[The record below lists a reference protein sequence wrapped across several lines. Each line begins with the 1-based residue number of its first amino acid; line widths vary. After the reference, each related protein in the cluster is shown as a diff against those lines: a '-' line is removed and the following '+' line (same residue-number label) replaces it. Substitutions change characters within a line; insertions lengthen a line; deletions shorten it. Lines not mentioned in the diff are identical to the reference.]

1 MHKITDRCS
10 VETQFSIPVPD
21 EAYSTASVWLREPG
35 DEKDPQPSETAQLD
49 PLYLF
54 ACRLLWHKEA
64 DAAAAWELIHGLKS
78 TDQRTRVV
86 VSALLSKR
94 KTAREIGVAQVR
106 RVPSSPRCGS

>member
-21 EAYSTASVWLREPG
+21 ESGSTAGDWLREPG
-35 DEKDPQPSETAQLD
+35 VDKDQQPSETAPLD

-106 RVPSSPRCGS
+106 RIPFSPRCGS

>member
-1 MHKITDRCS
+1 MHKITDRCA
-10 VETQFSIPVPD
+10 VETHFSIPAPD
-21 EAYSTASVWLREPG
+21 AACSPAGNWLTEPSA
-35 DEKDPQPSETAQLD
+35 KDPQPSETAQLD

-64 DAAAAWELIHGLKS
+64 DTAAAWELIHGLKS

-106 RVPSSPRCGS
+106 RIPFSPRCGS